1 MPISISNLYLCML
14 KHLTI
19 LCLFI
24 ALAAQ
29 STAQV
34 NLVYNGSFEYI
45 KRCPQSYEPIYT
57 AFGWFWP
64 SHGSSDLF
72 NACAGFNGVPD
83 NPFGYQNAQHGIG
96 YCGGIHYDD
105 QGQYDTRENIA
116 GTLIQPLKQN
126 HYYCFKMFVCL
137 AENSNY
143 FISSLGAFFSP
154 DSLYIDIFD
163 HLPYQPQVENNATN
177 FITDTA
183 KWKLIEGGFTAEGGE
198 RYIYIGNFRNNAQT
212 PALYPPIPPI
222 QGVNFAYIYFDNVQL
237 YECDSLVDIE
247 ETQNNPISI
256 YPNPA
261 AENVTITIPPGT
273 NKAELL
279 IYTVQGQ
286 LLSQAQLSNIQTI
299 NTSILANGLYLFV
312 IQSNGN
318 IVGREKVIITH

>member
-1 MPISISNLYLCML
+1 ML

-19 LCLFI
+19 LCLLI
-24 ALAAQ
+24 TLAAQ
-29 STAQV
+29 SKAQV
-34 NLVYNGSFEYI
+34 NLVLNGSFEDI
-45 KRCPQSYEPIYT
+45 TDCPLSYEPIYT
-57 AFGWFWP
+57 AIGWFTP
-64 SHGSSDLF
+64 SDGSADLF
-72 NACAGFNGVPD
+72 NACASFNGVPD

-96 YCGGIHYDD
+96 YCGGIHYKD

-143 FISSLGAFFSP
+143 FIGSLGAFFSP

-163 HLPYQPQVENNATN
+163 PLPYQPQIENNETN
-177 FITDTA
+177 FITDTT
-183 KWKLIEGGFTAEGGE
+183 KWKLIEGGFVAEGGE

-222 QGVNFAYIYFDNVQL
+222 QGSNRAYIYFDNVQL

-247 ETQNNPISI
+247 ENLNNPISI

-261 AENVTITIPPGT
+261 SENVTITLPPNT

-279 IYTVQGQ
+279 IYTTQGQ
-286 LLSQAQLSNIQTI
+286 LLNQTQLNGTQTI
-299 NTSILANGLYLFV
+299 NTSTLANGLYLFV
-312 IQSNGN
+312 IQSNGD
-318 IVGREKVIITH
+318 IIGREKVIIAH